1 MGFTKIGYNICYM
14 PWDSMSKRQR
24 ERPKVFG
31 VSRNVFFLGWVSF
44 LTDVSSEMI
53 FNLLPLFLFNV
64 LGAGTAVI
72 GVIEGLGESAA
83 TMLKIASGWL
93 SDRLGRRKGLTILGY
108 VLSTV
113 AKPFLYIANVW
124 GAVLAVRLADRA
136 GKGVRTS
143 PRDALVADSTSP
155 EEMGRSF
162 GFHRALDSFGAVAG
176 IAGAVAIVFLMQKG
190 EWLLSKDT
198 FQMAVIIGVIPAVLS
213 VLLLIFFVHE
223 HRALRPVREKAT
235 TALWRGFDK
244 RFKIF
249 LGIIALFT
257 LGNSANAFLILR
269 AQNLGFSV
277 VHILLMLV
285 LFNLV
290 YASIAYPSG
299 ILSDR
304 LGRRRLIILG
314 WAIYAITYL
323 GFALASAAWHVI
335 LLFALYGLYFGAAEG
350 ATRAFVADMVPE
362 ETRGTAYGLYHGAVG
377 LALLPASVIAGVLW
391 QVISPAATFYFGAAM
406 AGAAMVGFVV
416 LIRE

>member
-1 MGFTKIGYNICYM
+1 MCYM
-14 PWDSMSKRQR
+14 PSNNMSKR
-24 ERPKVFG
+24 ERGKAFG

-53 FNLLPLFLFNV
+53 FNLLPLFLMNV
-64 LGAGTAVI
+64 LGAGTAII
-72 GVIEGLGESAA
+72 GFIEGLGDSAA
-83 TMLKIASGWL
+83 TLLKIASGWL
-93 SDRLGRRKGLTILGY
+93 SDRLGRRKGLTTLGY
-108 VLSTV
+108 VLSTL

-124 GAVLAVRLADRA
+124 GAVLAVRVADRA
-136 GKGVRTS
+136 GKGIRTS

-155 EEMGRSF
+155 DEMGRSF
-162 GFHRALDSFGAVAG
+162 GFHRALDTFGAVAG

-190 EWLLSKDT
+190 EWLLSRDT
-198 FQMAVIIGVIPAVLS
+198 FQMAVIIGFIPAVLS

-223 HRALRPVREKAT
+223 RRALRPLKEKVSA
-235 TALWRGFDK
+235 APWKGFDK

-257 LGNSANAFLILR
+257 LGNSATAFLILR
-269 AQNLGFSV
+269 AQDLGFSV

-290 YASIAYPSG
+290 YASISYPSG
-299 ILSDR
+299 ILSDKI
-304 LGRRRLIILG
+304 GRRRVIIAG
-314 WAIYAITYL
+314 WSIYALTYL

-335 LLFALYGLYFGAAEG
+335 LLFALYGFYFGAAEG

-377 LALLPASVIAGVLW
+377 MALLPASVIAGVLW
-391 QVISPAATFYFGAAM
+391 QAISPAATFYFGAAM
-406 AGAAMVGFVV
+406 AGAAMVGF
-416 LIRE
+416 LFFIRK